1 MKLKSFLLAAI
12 CAVVQYY
19 DYHLFGFLAA
29 KISKHFFAANDP
41 VVQLL
46 KTYMIMFMA
55 VLAKPIGALILGR
68 IGDIYGRFATVIISL
83 TGTAV
88 ASLLISI
95 TPSYEKIG
103 IFSAIILLFAR
114 MGVAGLVSSGT
125 DGVRIYIFEKIGAS
139 KQCLGNGMITFST
152 QMGSFLAALSAW
164 FFSLDFMP
172 DYSWRIA
179 FMLGTVMGIVVIII
193 RMKYIIENDKDN
205 KTDPDFDYYKE
216 KTTFKIVS
224 QNLRIFIPCLILAGC
239 IGSTYQFIII
249 FFGIY
254 NFEILKLVDHST
266 MQFYTSAGVITYM
279 IFAVIGGL
287 CADFFGKIIIA
298 NIAGGFLVFLAS
310 VFSFFLARGSF
321 SLSLYLFISIFLPF
335 ITMPALAFLKQSIP
349 AVIRYRVFSLAH
361 AFGSIVVSA
370 PTAYIST
377 YFYYKTKISWIPMA
391 YFIVTILLM
400 LGTINFL
407 NYHSKNNT
415 SYKP

>member
-1 MKLKSFLLAAI
+1 MKLRSFFLAAI

-46 KTYMIMFMA
+46 KTYMIMFIA
-55 VLAKPIGALILGR
+55 VLAKPIAALVLGR

-83 TGTAV
+83 TGTAA

-125 DGVRIYIFEKIGAS
+125 DGVRIYIFEKIGKS

-172 DYSWRIA
+172 EYSWRIA
-179 FMLGTVMGIVVIII
+179 FMIGTVMGILVIFI
-193 RMKYIIENDKDN
+193 RMKYLIENDKDN
-205 KTDPDFDYYKE
+205 KSDPDFDYYKDQH
-216 KTTFKIVS
+216 TFNIVLR
-224 QNLRIFIPCLILAGC
+224 NLKLFIPCLILAGC

-249 FFGIY
+249 FFGTY
-254 NFEILKLVDHST
+254 NFEILKLVKHST
-266 MQFYTSAGVITYM
+266 MQFYTSAGVIIYM

-287 CADFFGKIIIA
+287 CADSLGKIIVA
-298 NIAGGFLVFLAS
+298 NIAGAFLICITS
-310 VFSFFLARGSF
+310 IFSFLLSRGSF
-321 SLSLYLFISIFLPF
+321 SLSLYLFISICLPF
-335 ITMPALAFLKQSIP
+335 VTMPALAFLKQSIP
-349 AVIRYRVFSLAH
+349 PVIRYRVFSLAH
-361 AFGSIVVSA
+361 ACGSILLSA
-370 PTAYIST
+370 PTAYVST
-377 YFYYKTKISWIPMA
+377 YFYYKTKISWLPMA

-400 LGTINFL
+400 LGSINYL
-407 NYHSKNNT
+407 NYHSK
-415 SYKP
+415 K